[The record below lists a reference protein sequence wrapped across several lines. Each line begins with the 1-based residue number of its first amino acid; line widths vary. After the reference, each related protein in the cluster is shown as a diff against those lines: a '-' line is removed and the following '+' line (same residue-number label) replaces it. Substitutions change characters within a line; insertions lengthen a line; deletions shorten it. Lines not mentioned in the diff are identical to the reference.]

1 MSYPDFPYKF
11 SVPSFAHHSAILK
24 YLQDYTQHFK
34 LRQFI
39 KFQTRVI
46 QVLPVDSG
54 KEWTGWQVFT
64 EPVGVVS
71 PEKESQV
78 FDGVLVCNG

>member
-1 MSYPDFPYKF
+1 MGFPDFPYKF
-11 SVPSFAHHSAILK
+11 SAPSFAHHSEILK

-34 LRQFI
+34 LRRYI

-64 EPVGVVS
+64 EPVGVES
-71 PEKESQV
+71 SGKESQV
-78 FDGVLVCNG
+78 FDVVLVCNG

>member
-1 MSYPDFPYKF
+1 MAFSDLPYEF

-64 EPVGVVS
+64 EPVGVAS
-71 PEKESQV
+71 PEKQSQV
-78 FDGVLVCNG
+78 FDAVLVCNG